1 MADSSIPR
9 AFPLTSFKHEIFTMS
24 SAHLGEP
31 QMNSEKTNMEEENAR
46 KIRVLTYRQQQ
57 PDQLMV
63 EYRPRPE
70 VIPENVPLQQSRAG
84 SMGRLAVLPIEITH
98 AVLRHLDFQSLE
110 KMMSINPCW
119 KATVES
125 LPAYRDVIT
134 HASGTVDTLIATG
147 IVGHFTA
154 GQLHAKLRTDRCEG
168 CGKFGAFLFLL
179 TCSRRCLF
187 CIVQEP
193 ELSAMTIS
201 GAKVC
206 FGLTTRVVQQ
216 LPTLRTTPEIYS
228 RGAQSKVRRLH
239 LVSVQ
244 EARILGITT
253 FSGEANMT
261 AYVEARYD
269 AKNSVFDKQ
278 MAVWREAED
287 AVVKKPRR
295 PRSLDPYT
303 ITDWGI
309 ASTPFPSLN
318 VRTRSVQWGVSCEG
332 CAYQYDHSP
341 VNPRPDL
348 WHDHEFRTVLL
359 ERRDRYFSEE
369 EFLQHFDDECDVA
382 RSLWSVQSATPA
394 EEEIPDAPAT
404 DTA

>member
-1 MADSSIPR
+1 
-9 AFPLTSFKHEIFTMS
+9 MS
-24 SAHLGEP
+24 LAHLGEP
-31 QMNSEKTNMEEENAR
+31 EMNSEKTNMEEGKAR

-57 PDQLMV
+57 PDQLMIQ
-63 EYRPRPE
+63 YRPRPE

-84 SMGRLAVLPIEITH
+84 SMGRLAALPIEITH
-98 AVLRHLDFQSLE
+98 AVLRHIDFQSLE
-110 KMMSINPCW
+110 NMMSINPCC

-125 LPAYRDVIT
+125 LPSYKDMIT
-134 HASGTVDTLIATG
+134 YASGTVDTLMATG

-179 TCSRRCLF
+179 TCSRRCFF
-187 CIVQEP
+187 CIVQDP
-193 ELSAMTIS
+193 ELSIMTVS

-216 LPTLRTTPEIYS
+216 LPTLTTTPEIYS
-228 RGAQSKVRRLH
+228 RGGQSKMRRLH

-244 EARILGITT
+244 EARSLAIAT
-253 FSGEANMT
+253 FGGEDKMA
-261 AYVEARYD
+261 AYVEACYD
-269 AKNSVFDKQ
+269 AKHSVFDRQ
-278 MAVWREAED
+278 MAVWREAGD
-287 AVVKKPRR
+287 GAVKKPRR
-295 PRSLDPYT
+295 PRSLDPNN

-318 VRTRSVQWGVSCEG
+318 VRARSVQWGISCEG
-332 CAYQYDHSP
+332 CAYHYDHSP

-348 WHDHEFRTVLL
+348 WHDHEFQTVLL

-369 EFLQHFDDECDVA
+369 EFLQHFNDECDVA
-382 RSLWSVQSATPA
+382 RSLWRLHSAAPVR
-394 EEEIPDAPAT
+394 EEIPNAPAT
-404 DTA
+404 ETA